1 MEHKPGTPETNHE
14 ERRHAPAL
22 SNEGPSVARKAGTGS
37 EEDWLS
43 QATGAPASWLKGP
56 EHEAG

>member
-1 MEHKPGTPETNHE
+1 MKHKPGTPETNHE

-22 SNEGPSVARKAGTGS
+22 SNEGLSVARKAGAGS

-43 QATGAPASWLKGP
+43 QATGDPAFWLKEP

>member
-1 MEHKPGTPETNHE
+1 MEHKPGTSETNHE

-22 SNEGPSVARKAGTGS
+22 SNEGLSVARKAGTGS

-43 QATGAPASWLKGP
+43 QATGDPAFWLKEA

>member
-1 MEHKPGTPETNHE
+1 MEHKPGTPETNTK
-14 ERRHAPAL
+14 RGATLRLCRTRA
-22 SNEGPSVARKAGTGS
+22 PSVARKAGKGS

-43 QATGAPASWLKGP
+43 QASGDPAFWLKEP

>member
-1 MEHKPGTPETNHE
+1 MEHYSGTSETNHE
-14 ERRHAPAL
+14 ERRHSSAL
-22 SNEGPSVARKAGTGS
+22 SNEGSSVARKAGTGS

-43 QATGAPASWLKGP
+43 QATRDPAFWLKEA